1 MSFLTGKFLIST
13 PTIDEGPFKKSVI
26 YICLHNQEGAMGL
39 MFSNKLLKFTFED
52 LLQQLNI
59 TENKYSRQI
68 SLLSG
73 GPVDPSRGFVIHSSE
88 FKTKT
93 SVHIEPDMSFSLSTD
108 VIKAIAEN
116 KGPNKFSIFLGYS
129 AWKAGQLENEIK
141 NNYWLIADLSSNFI
155 FDVPIEKRWD
165 YAYKCI
171 NIAPIYLSRQQGNT

>member
-13 PTIDEGPFKKSVI
+13 PTIDDGPFKKSVI

-39 MFSNKLLKFTFED
+39 MFSSKLSHFTFEN

-59 TENKYSRQI
+59 IKNKYPKTI
-68 SLLSG
+68 TLLSG
-73 GPVDPSRGFVIHSSE
+73 GPVDPSRGFVIHSPE

-93 SVHIEPDMSFSLSTD
+93 SVHIEPDMSFSLSTE

-116 KGPNKFSIFLGYS
+116 NGPEKFSIFLGYS

-141 NNYWLIADLSSNFI
+141 ENYWLIADLSSNFI
-155 FDVPIEKRWD
+155 FDIPVEKRWD

-171 NIAPIYLSRQQGNT
+171 NIAPINLSRKQGNT